1 MRYPGIILFF
11 FSRREEVGR
20 KMDDR
25 RRRFENPLSVVSF
38 RRPPIYIEILSL
50 LDGEKE
56 KKEGRKGRARGR
68 RLGRNF
74 PGGRLSNTPVSASPD
89 NHWNAIK
96 HDL

>member
-1 MRYPGIILFF
+1 MTVAAVSKIPYPSFPF
-11 FSRREEVGR
+11 VGH
-20 KMDDR
+20 
-25 RRRFENPLSVVSF
+25 P
-38 RRPPIYIEILSL
+38 YIEILSL